1 MYQARL
7 IKRGFK
13 NMRSRQDV
21 EEDEEDEEEFD
32 DEEELED
39 S

>member
-13 NMRSRQDV
+13 NMGSGQDV